1 MAQRSGGGPEPL
13 GDPPNDLSARPLPL
27 VSYSGTAYRI
37 HWVDHAPIHFGK
49 EKKWRFDDPLGE
61 YGVMY
66 ASHTPEGAFAE
77 TLLPPPGLLTPTL
90 SLIAGSV
97 PVSATT
103 IGVHALAEVRC
114 DAILHCVDLTGEKLA
129 SVGADASIAT
139 GAWRISQRWSRAFF
153 YAPFTARRPHVPFQT
168 RPVIAGAGPARSRR
182 PKDYGDVAWGT
193 PRASAHSIT
202 CTNRR
207 SLSHSNHS
215 ELSASAS
222 IPPGD
227 PRTSGPGRRSRGIP
241 AA

>member
-27 VSYSGTAYRI
+27 VPYSGTAYRI

-77 TLLPPPGLLTPTL
+77 TLLPPPGFLTPTL
-90 SLIAGSV
+90 SLIVGSV

-103 IGVHALAEVRC
+103 IGGHALAEVRC
-114 DAILHCVDLTGEKLA
+114 KTILHCVDLTGEKLV
-129 SVGADASIAT
+129 SVGADASIAA

-153 YAPFTARRPHVPFQT
+153 MHPSQPDALMY
-168 RPVIAGAGPARSRR
+168 RSRR
-182 PKDYGDVAWGT
+182 DPSSLALALHDRAGPKIRVTSLGGLLEPQHTRLLAQIVDRYRVA
-193 PRASAHSIT
+193 I
-202 CTNRR
+202 
-207 SLSHSNHS
+207 
-215 ELSASAS
+215 
-222 IPPGD
+222 IP
-227 PRTSGPGRRSRGIP
+227 S
-241 AA
+241 